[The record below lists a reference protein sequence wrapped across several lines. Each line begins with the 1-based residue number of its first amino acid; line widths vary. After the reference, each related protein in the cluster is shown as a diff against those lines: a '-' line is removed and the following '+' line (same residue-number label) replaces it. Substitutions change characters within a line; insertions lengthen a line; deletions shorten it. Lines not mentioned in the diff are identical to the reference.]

1 MNNLQKAFNAAYADV
16 WREIGKLEALTVS
29 NNIDMESIDYGDV
42 GTFGHAVDLLKQA
55 NEALEQYRINAE

>member
-29 NNIDMESIDYGDV
+29 NNIDMETIDGSDV
-42 GTFGHAVDLLKQA
+42 ERFEYVATLLKSA